1 MPTKTITLFDL
12 APGKVLLDRYK
23 IDGTSR
29 HGGMST
35 AFEAQDQQSKGPC
48 ELQLFPAALFEN
60 KQQAAEFAQSMVGW
74 LKVDSAHVQST
85 REVHVLD
92 DGTILLVSG
101 LPPKASLKD
110 WRGDKVLDGRA
121 VVELGT
127 QLCDALSA
135 IHAAKLVHG
144 DLKPHTVHVDDKK
157 KPRAVLVDGGITPG
171 MWTAKHLGDKT
182 ALIGTPFYA
191 PVEQF
196 GGESP
201 DVQSDVYNLATVLY
215 EVATGVLPWKGKSF
229 LEVFQAKLQKTPPAM
244 KSRAPKV
251 EVAKELEAAIA
262 GGLMADK
269 GARYRTAG
277 DFKTALESAAKKG

>member
-35 AFEAQDQQSKGPC
+35 AFEAQDQQSKAAC
-48 ELQLFPAALFEN
+48 ELQLFPSALFEN

-74 LKVDSAHVQST
+74 LKVDSAHVLAT

-101 LPPKASLKD
+101 LPPKASLKE
-110 WRGDKVLDGRA
+110 WRGDGALDA
-121 VVELGT
+121 KTVVDVGL
-127 QLCDALSA
+127 QLCAALAA
-135 IHAAKLVHG
+135 IHAQKLVHG
-144 DLKPHTVHVDDKK
+144 DLKPHTVHVDAKK
-157 KPRAVLVDGGITPG
+157 KPRVVLVDGGITPG

-215 EVATGVLPWKGKSF
+215 EIATGVLPWKGKSF
-229 LEVFQAKLQKTPPAM
+229 LEVFQAKLQKTPPSM
-244 KSRAPKV
+244 KARAPKV
-251 EVAKELEAAIA
+251 DVPKELEGAIA

-269 GARYRTAG
+269 ATRY
-277 DFKTALESAAKKG
+277 KTAEEFERALQGVAKPI